1 MYFDSVSSLIDM
13 GGHGLYVWTA
23 YGIGLLVILYN
34 IGVPLLRQQQAI
46 RSIQIH
52 GRRTKKAIT
61 TLGRSVQ
68 TVRSGPNGSSCSSDK
83 CSSDKAV
90 DSATN
95 EGEVL

>member
-13 GGHGLYVWTA
+13 GGHGLYVWSA

-52 GRRTKKAIT
+52 SHRTKKTIT
-61 TLGRSVQ
+61 TSGRSVQ
-68 TVRSGPNGSSCSSDK
+68 MVRSGPDGSRCSR
-83 CSSDKAV
+83 DKAT

-95 EGEVL
+95 KGEVL